1 MMQALARMAVGALLL
16 APALA
21 AANAADVPA
30 GEQLFRARC
39 ALCHAGFAPGT
50 IMLGKRLGKEHALL
64 AERTDLAPAYLQQV
78 VRRGLLGMPAITRVD
93 LSNIELAHVIAYLT
107 RPRPAA
113 PPAAGP

>member
-1 MMQALARMAVGALLL
+1 MMQALARLTLGALLL

-21 AANAADVPA
+21 AADAAAVTA
-30 GEQLFRARC
+30 GEQLYAARC
-39 ALCHAGFAPGT
+39 ALCHAGLAPGT

-64 AERTDLAPAYLQQV
+64 AERTDLAAAYVQQV

-93 LSNIELAHVIAYLT
+93 LSDNELARVIAYLT

-113 PPAAGP
+113 PTAVGP